1 MKQTKS
7 LMGMHITIEVV
18 DTQVKQQDIDA
29 VYDYFIYIDQTFS
42 TYKATSEISTINS
55 GKLHKN
61 QYSQDMKTVLAL
73 CMQTKQE
80 TNGYFDIEQNGKIDP
95 SGIVKGWAIWQA
107 AQLLKQKGF
116 KNFYVDAGGDVQ
128 VYGKNAQGNSWIVG
142 IKNPFNEKQIVK
154 AIALENKGIATSG
167 TYIRGQHVYDPKHP
181 DKKLTDIVSLTI
193 IGPNVYEADRFATA
207 AFAMQKDGIYF
218 IEQLF
223 GFEGYMI
230 DNKGIATYT
239 KHFDDYIL
247 PSNQREQVSL

>member
-1 MKQTKS
+1 MKQTKL

-29 VYDYFIYIDQTFS
+29 VYDYFTYIDQTFS
-42 TYKATSEISTINS
+42 TYKANSEISRINS

-61 QYSQDMKTVLAL
+61 QYTKDMETILAL
-73 CMQTKQE
+73 CEQTNRE
-80 TNGYFDIEQNGKIDP
+80 TDGYFNIEHNGKLDP

-116 KNFYVDAGGDVQ
+116 KNFYIDAGGDVQ
-128 VYGKNAQGNSWIVG
+128 VYGKNVQEKPWIIG
-142 IKNPFNEKQIVK
+142 IKNPFSGNQIVK
-154 AIALENKGIATSG
+154 VIALEDKGIATSG
-167 TYIRGQHVYDPKHP
+167 TYTRGQHIYDPKHP
-181 DKKLTDIVSLTI
+181 EKKLTDIISLTV

-218 IEQLF
+218 IEQLS

-230 DNKGIATYT
+230 DNKGVATYT
-239 KHFDDYIL
+239 KHFEDYVL
-247 PSNQREQVSL
+247 PSNQRSHVFQ